1 MQPDRPPK
9 IFYENFI
16 ELIVPI
22 DAGNECRKGQ
32 DDSAYHGDRYVGWRL
47 QKTHRTVIFP
57 TFIELDIRLDRQFY
71 FVRMCQFP
79 PGIDFDVSGGESWRR
94 WNL

>member
-47 QKTHRTVIFP
+47 QKTHRTV
-57 TFIELDIRLDRQFY
+57 
-71 FVRMCQFP
+71 
-79 PGIDFDVSGGESWRR
+79 
-94 WNL
+94 